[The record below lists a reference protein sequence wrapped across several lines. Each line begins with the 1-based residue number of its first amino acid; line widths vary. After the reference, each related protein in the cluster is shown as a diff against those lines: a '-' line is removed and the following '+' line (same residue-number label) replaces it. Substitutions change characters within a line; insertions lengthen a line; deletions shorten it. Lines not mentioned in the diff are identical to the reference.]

1 MMKRVGN
8 QSWTPDNLLVE
19 STHNDLVYYT
29 TRWDALCPY
38 IEVNEEMLASVP
50 RPFIVYALPPD
61 SSFGVPINDHY
72 GLVDTKS
79 PAFWADERRRR
90 KFHELDKMFRNFTVT
105 ETVIAGST
113 LTFDD
118 LYEMGGTH
126 FENCYIDDR
135 EIEGFIDY
143 VRTLDVLVIHV
154 HSPEGELVLT
164 DVSVVL
170 PKYNQLYGSFCQWN
184 RDFKNKSP
192 GIYACLLASRWAQR
206 NNLRYYNLGP
216 VGDYGYKSLFVT
228 DLEPIYSLVLTEL
241 DDPLALDLTS
251 PLHTDFRM
259 SDWNRVYREQPRPV
273 MRMRRAG

>member
-1 MMKRVGN
+1 MIKRVGN

-61 SSFGVPINDHY
+61 SAFGVPINDHY

-228 DLEPIYSLVLTEL
+228 DLEPIYSLVLTDL

-273 MRMRRAG
+273 IRMRRAG

>member
-1 MMKRVGN
+1 MIKRVGN
-8 QSWTPDNLLVE
+8 QSWAPDNLLVE

-61 SSFGVPINDHY
+61 SAFGVPINDHY

-143 VRTLDVLVIHV
+143 VRTLDVLVIYV

-216 VGDYGYKSLFVT
+216 VGDYGYKNLFVT

>member
-1 MMKRVGN
+1 
-8 QSWTPDNLLVE
+8 
-19 STHNDLVYYT
+19 
-29 TRWDALCPY
+29 
-38 IEVNEEMLASVP
+38 
-50 RPFIVYALPPD
+50 
-61 SSFGVPINDHY
+61 
-72 GLVDTKS
+72 
-79 PAFWADERRRR
+79 
-90 KFHELDKMFRNFTVT
+90 
-105 ETVIAGST
+105 
-113 LTFDD
+113 
-118 LYEMGGTH
+118 
-126 FENCYIDDR
+126 
-135 EIEGFIDY
+135 
-143 VRTLDVLVIHV
+143 
-154 HSPEGELVLT
+154 LVLT

>member
-143 VRTLDVLVIHV
+143 VRALDVLVIHV

>member
-1 MMKRVGN
+1 MMKRVGY

-19 STHNDLVYYT
+19 STHNDLVFYT

-164 DVSVVL
+164 DVSVVF

-216 VGDYGYKSLFVT
+216 VGDYGYKNLFVT

>member
-1 MMKRVGN
+1 MIKRVGN

-61 SSFGVPINDHY
+61 SAFGVPINDHY

-143 VRTLDVLVIHV
+143 VRTLDVLVIYV

-216 VGDYGYKSLFVT
+216 VGDYGYKNLFVT

>member
-1 MMKRVGN
+1 
-8 QSWTPDNLLVE
+8 
-19 STHNDLVYYT
+19 
-29 TRWDALCPY
+29 
-38 IEVNEEMLASVP
+38 
-50 RPFIVYALPPD
+50 
-61 SSFGVPINDHY
+61 
-72 GLVDTKS
+72 
-79 PAFWADERRRR
+79 
-90 KFHELDKMFRNFTVT
+90 
-105 ETVIAGST
+105 
-113 LTFDD
+113 
-118 LYEMGGTH
+118 
-126 FENCYIDDR
+126 
-135 EIEGFIDY
+135 
-143 VRTLDVLVIHV
+143 VLVIHV

-216 VGDYGYKSLFVT
+216 VGDYGYKNLFVT

>member
-1 MMKRVGN
+1 MMKRVGY

-79 PAFWADERRRR
+79 PAFWADERRRS

-216 VGDYGYKSLFVT
+216 VGDYGYKNLFVT

>member
-1 MMKRVGN
+1 
-8 QSWTPDNLLVE
+8 
-19 STHNDLVYYT
+19 
-29 TRWDALCPY
+29 
-38 IEVNEEMLASVP
+38 MLASVP

-164 DVSVVL
+164 DVSVVF

-216 VGDYGYKSLFVT
+216 VGDYGYKNLFVT

>member
-1 MMKRVGN
+1 MMKRVGY

>member
-1 MMKRVGN
+1 MKRVGN

-184 RDFKNKSP
+184 R
-192 GIYACLLASRWAQR
+192 
-206 NNLRYYNLGP
+206 
-216 VGDYGYKSLFVT
+216 
-228 DLEPIYSLVLTEL
+228 E
-241 DDPLALDLTS
+241 
-251 PLHTDFRM
+251 
-259 SDWNRVYREQPRPV
+259 
-273 MRMRRAG
+273 

>member
-1 MMKRVGN
+1 MIKRVGY

-143 VRTLDVLVIHV
+143 VRTLDVLVIYV

-216 VGDYGYKSLFVT
+216 VGDYGYKNLFVT